1 MPNANKYRLGGGLGL
16 CTIMI
21 TDWIFGAGL
30 PDFTKHTNNA
40 EDANN
45 VDFNDNLEIHRY
57 ISIYGKRPK

>member
-1 MPNANKYRLGGGLGL
+1 LGL

-30 PDFTKHTNNA
+30 LDFTKHTNNA
-40 EDANN
+40 ENANN

-57 ISIYGKRPK
+57 ISIYGKRLK